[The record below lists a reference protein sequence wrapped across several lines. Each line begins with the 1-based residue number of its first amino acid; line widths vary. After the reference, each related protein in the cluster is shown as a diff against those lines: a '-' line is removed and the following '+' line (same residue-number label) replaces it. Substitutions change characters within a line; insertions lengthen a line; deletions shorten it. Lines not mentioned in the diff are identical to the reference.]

1 LIFRGCE
8 AALRNPPQVLP
19 LASGFFHGV
28 ARMIKRYRFEL
39 TGFMPLLM
47 HADNIE
53 GSDELTEWRKLPAN
67 KGLSVPG
74 DDRSPGWTWQ
84 TYLYHDGEHVVMP
97 ADLVVCC
104 EVLEHAENWRQI
116 IRRSRQWLK
125 PGGAL
130 IVTSA
135 GLGRKPHSCDGG
147 QLREGEYYRNLD
159 PSDLRAEL
167 IAAGYRWRYV
177 RQWQTDLQSFAVR

>member
-1 LIFRGCE
+1 
-8 AALRNPPQVLP
+8 
-19 LASGFFHGV
+19 
-28 ARMIKRYRFEL
+28 
-39 TGFMPLLM
+39 M
-47 HADNIE
+47 HADAQRWVANFAT
-53 GSDELTEWRKLPAN
+53 DEPITT
-67 KGLSVPG
+67 GI
-74 DDRSPGWTWQ
+74 DREAGPMVDQVTDAIHY
-84 TYLYHDGEHVVMP
+84 TPEMP

-167 IAAGYRWRYV
+167 IAARYRWRYV